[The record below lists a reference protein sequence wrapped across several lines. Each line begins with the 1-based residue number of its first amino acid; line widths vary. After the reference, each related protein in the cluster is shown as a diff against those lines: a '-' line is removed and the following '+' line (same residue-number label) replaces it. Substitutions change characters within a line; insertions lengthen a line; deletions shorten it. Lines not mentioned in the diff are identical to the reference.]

1 MKIWKLLF
9 LALTL
14 FTGSISLF
22 AQEDLEEGEKVYIDG
37 HVLRQIITPEGDT
50 LLVAYLEDIS
60 FTSPRK
66 FSSRDDYFK
75 YMRYRRYAMDVFPYA
90 KEAIRIFRE
99 TERATNEMRDR
110 QRKRYIKQL
119 QKELKDEFEDP
130 LKNLTRTQGYILL
143 KMIERETETPMYEL
157 IQSLRGSI
165 TASYWSTFSRFYG
178 YKLKEGYVE
187 GEDSILD
194 AVLQDFN
201 ITKRL
206 ENN

>member
-1 MKIWKLLF
+1 MNYVRFIFFSIVF
-9 LALTL
+9 L
-14 FTGSISLF
+14 GISVNLF

-50 LLVAYLEDIS
+50 LLVAYLEDVS

-110 QRKRYIKQL
+110 ERKRYIKQL
-119 QKELKDEFEDP
+119 QKELKEEFENP

-143 KMIERETETPMYEL
+143 KMIERETETPMHEL
-157 IQSLRGSI
+157 IQSLRGNF
-165 TASYWSTFSRFYG
+165 TASYWSTFGRFYG
-178 YKLKEGYVE
+178 YRLKDGYIE
-187 GEDSILD
+187 GEDPILD

-206 ENN
+206 TNE